1 MQEHFQYREVGKAEA
16 QRRHASNSVLLDR
29 VGSLPQHKPDP
40 GCRLTFWIGS
50 DCDDNSSDLVARL
63 EEAVSLNDLVERE
76 YTGDCRHE
84 RAV

>member
-1 MQEHFQYREVGKAEA
+1 MPSFFMREISVVRLIPMRAA
-16 QRRHASNSVLLDR
+16 ASGGLRTV
-29 VGSLPQHKPDP
+29 Q
-40 GCRLTFWIGS
+40 CWIGS